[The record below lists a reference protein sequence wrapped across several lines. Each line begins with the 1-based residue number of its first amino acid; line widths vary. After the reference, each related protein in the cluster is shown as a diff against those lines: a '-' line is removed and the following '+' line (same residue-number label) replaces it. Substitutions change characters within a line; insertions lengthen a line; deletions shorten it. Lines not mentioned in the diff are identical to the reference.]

1 MTDTYFKLKHD
12 DLFQPTLK
20 AMVKLGGSASNP
32 EIEEMVADILNL
44 SEVEINEKHRGNTT
58 KFSYRMA
65 WSKNYLKR
73 FGLLENSSRGVWALK
88 KDLSEDKINELDPEE
103 IKKTVRQFDTIKQ
116 SVVKDGIESEIT
128 NEEDLWKDELL
139 NTIKRIEPEQFERL
153 CQRLLRELGFI
164 NVQITGK
171 TNDHGIDGKGI
182 FKIREIISYHVVF
195 QAKRYKD
202 TVSSNVIRDFR
213 GAMEGRADKGLLLTT
228 GIFSREAK
236 KEALRESATIP
247 IDLIDGQSFVSHL
260 KNLKLGVKTKERI
273 TIDTD
278 WFNAI

>member
-1 MTDTYFKLKHD
+1 
-12 DLFQPTLK
+12 
-20 AMVKLGGSASNP
+20 MVKLGGSASNS
-32 EIEEMVADILNL
+32 EIEDTVADILNL
-44 SEVEINEKHRGNTT
+44 SEAEINERHLGNRT

-73 FGLLENSSRGVWALK
+73 FGLLENSSRGVWSLK
-88 KDLSEDKINELDPEE
+88 KDLSEDKINKLDPEE
-103 IKKTVRQFDTIKQ
+103 IKKTVRQINTIKH
-116 SVVKDGIESEIT
+116 SVVKDGIESENT

-139 NTIKRIEPEQFERL
+139 NTIKSIDPLQFERL

-182 FKIREIISYHVVF
+182 FKIGEIISYHVVF

-202 TVSSNVIRDFR
+202 TVSSSVIRDFR

-260 KNLKLGVKTKERI
+260 KNLKLGVSIETKERV
-273 TIDTD
+273 TVFTD

>member
-20 AMVKLGGSASNP
+20 AMVKLGGSASNS
-32 EIEEMVADILNL
+32 EIEDTVADILNL
-44 SEVEINEKHRGNTT
+44 SEAEINEIHLGNRS

-73 FGLLENSSRGVWALK
+73 FGLLENSSGGVWALK

-103 IKKTVRQFDTIKQ
+103 IKKTVREIDASTQ
-116 SVVKDGIESEIT
+116 SVVKDAIESENT

-164 NVQITGK
+164 NV
-171 TNDHGIDGKGI
+171 
-182 FKIREIISYHVVF
+182 
-195 QAKRYKD
+195 
-202 TVSSNVIRDFR
+202 
-213 GAMEGRADKGLLLTT
+213 
-228 GIFSREAK
+228 
-236 KEALRESATIP
+236 
-247 IDLIDGQSFVSHL
+247 
-260 KNLKLGVKTKERI
+260 
-273 TIDTD
+273 
-278 WFNAI
+278 